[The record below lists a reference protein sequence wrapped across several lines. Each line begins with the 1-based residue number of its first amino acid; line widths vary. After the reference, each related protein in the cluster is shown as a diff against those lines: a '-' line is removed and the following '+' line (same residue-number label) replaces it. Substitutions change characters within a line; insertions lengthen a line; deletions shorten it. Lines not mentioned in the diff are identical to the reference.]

1 MKIRKFSRVAQKVLE
16 MCPRAPQTSPIDR
29 KWKVE
34 LIYDGFMLRWLDR
47 LAIGAENDRST
58 SQEPV
63 ERFWRPAS
71 AQNASETL
79 YRYTV
84 RLSPNP
90 HFQKIST
97 NFGSGFDI
105 TFLYTY

>member
-1 MKIRKFSRVAQKVLE
+1 MAQKVLE

-58 SQEPV
+58 SGEPV
-63 ERFWRPAS
+63 E
-71 AQNASETL
+71 QM
-79 YRYTV
+79 
-84 RLSPNP
+84 
-90 HFQKIST
+90 
-97 NFGSGFDI
+97 
-105 TFLYTY
+105 